1 MLKTSRG
8 SPVAGALFAALL
20 LVGSA
25 FAQVTG
31 EPPSDAATPR
41 EAEEGERARLVEE
54 ARKAEERADRDALL
68 RDVRQYQTIQRALGG
83 PRR

>member
-1 MLKTSRG
+1 MLKTSRRG
-8 SPVAGALFAALL
+8 PVGGTLFAALL

-41 EAEEGERARLVEE
+41 GAEEDERARVVEE
-54 ARKAEERADRDALL
+54 ARKVEERAERDALL